1 MATLPDQWTEMFK
14 RLEAYQQ
21 EHNGSCNVPK
31 GYPQD
36 PKLGNWVI
44 TQRSR
49 HKKGLLAKERCDQL
63 EAIGFQWKITGFG
76 FDWKLI
82 GARASTQSQPPLS
95 NSKAEQTE
103 TREPPQQSSWI

>member
-1 MATLPDQWTEMFK
+1 M
-14 RLEAYQQ
+14 
-21 EHNGSCNVPK
+21 
-31 GYPQD
+31 
-36 PKLGNWVI
+36 WVKN
-44 TQRSR
+44 QRS
-49 HKKGLLAKERCDQL
+49 HYKKDLLAKERCDQL

-103 TREPPQQSSWI
+103 TREPPLRWSWI